1 MGLVKKTTSIT
12 SASGSGSAPK
22 TVSIRLYGNH
32 SLVLMYTVPA
42 GKKFVGKVGTDTTSS
57 NSYYISVLKSG
68 GDLTAGT
75 DLVPIVSRWFLGTHM
90 SSSSNAGNVS
100 IGGDEG
106 SVTLQAGDTL
116 YTDNNSATLAY
127 YILGTESDA

>member
-12 SASGSGSAPK
+12 SASGGGSDPK

-42 GKKFVGKVGTDTTSS
+42 GKKFVGKIGTDTTSGT
-57 NSYYISVLKSG
+57 SYYISVLKSG

-75 DLVPIVSRWFLGTHM
+75 DLVPVVSRWFLGTNHT
-90 SSSSNAGNVS
+90 SNSASGNVS

-106 SVTLQAGDTL
+106 SVTLHAGDTL
-116 YTDNNSATLAY
+116 YTDNNSGNLGY

>member
-1 MGLVKKTTSIT
+1 MGLVQKTTSIT
-12 SASGSGSAPK
+12 SASGGSAST

-32 SLVLMYTVPA
+32 NLTLMYTVPA
-42 GKKFVGKVGTDTTSS
+42 GKKFVGKIGTSTTSGS
-57 NSYYISVLKSG
+57 SYYINVLKSG
-68 GDLTAGT
+68 GDTSSGT
-75 DLVPIVSRWFLGTHM
+75 DLVPVISRWFLGTTYG
-90 SSSSNAGNVS
+90 SGSTSGNVA

>member
-12 SASGSGSAPK
+12 SAAGGGAAPT

-32 SLVLMYTVPA
+32 SLVLMYTVPT
-42 GKKFVGKVGTDTTSS
+42 GKKFVGKIGTNTTSGT
-57 NSYYISVLKSG
+57 SYYISVLKSG
-68 GDLTAGT
+68 GDTSAGT
-75 DLVPIVSRWFLGTHM
+75 DLVPVVSRWFLGTHM
-90 SSSSNAGNVS
+90 SGSSNSGNVS

-106 SVTLQAGDTL
+106 SITLQAGDTL
-116 YTDNNSATLAY
+116 YTDNNSGNLSY